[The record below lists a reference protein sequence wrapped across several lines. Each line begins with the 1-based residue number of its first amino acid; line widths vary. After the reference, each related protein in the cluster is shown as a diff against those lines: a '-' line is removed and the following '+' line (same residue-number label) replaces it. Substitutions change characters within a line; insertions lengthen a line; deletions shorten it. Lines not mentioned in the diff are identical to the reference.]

1 MKKMLIFSIAFLATL
16 ICLPLPS
23 ASFSISPVLVS
34 GSFLLSTPV
43 YSEIDIPSL
52 GSSINVNT
60 NYTGK
65 VIVAREIKTDGTTGR
80 KYNFAFEQISDN
92 WAKLNFED
100 PILSFDK
107 IILLGTRGNLLLKKS
122 APNEGIIY
130 YKNGTSTGRF
140 VIRLGTANET
150 IYFPDFEIQDLDSI
164 DVGIVK
170 ENGEKLKGDVIVSSG
185 RFIVVHFSGLNPDFV
200 QNGKV
205 NMVVRLRAKSYN
217 LGLNSWGYEFD
228 ISRTENSKKYIVS
241 NVYGLGPD
249 KKLSLKYSS
258 YKDQVIEPLAEM
270 FTVKDLNGGREIA
283 VIQDRN
289 QPVKLDLIL
298 EDN

>member
-1 MKKMLIFSIAFLATL
+1 MRKTFIFSIAFLAIL
-16 ICLPLPS
+16 ICLPIPS
-23 ASFSISPVLVS
+23 ASFSLSPALIS

-43 YSEIDIPSL
+43 YSEIEIPSL
-52 GSSINVNT
+52 GSSIYVNT

-65 VIVAREIKTDGTTGR
+65 VIVAREIRADGSSGR
-80 KYNFAFEQISDN
+80 KYNFTFEQVGDG
-92 WAKLNFED
+92 WDKLYFDD

-122 APNEGIIY
+122 APNDGIIY
-130 YKNGTSTGRF
+130 YKNGTSTGKF
-140 VIRLGTANET
+140 VIRLGTADET

-185 RFIVVHFSGLNPDFV
+185 RYIVVHFSGLNPDFA

-205 NMVVRLRAKSYN
+205 NMVVRLTAKSYV
-217 LGLNSWGYEFD
+217 LGLNGWGYDFD
-228 ISRTENSKKYIVS
+228 ISRTENNRKYIVS
-241 NVYGLGPD
+241 NVYGLGPE
-249 KKLSLKYSS
+249 KKVSLKYSA
-258 YKDQVIEPLAEM
+258 YEDQVIEPLAEI
-270 FTVKDLNGGREIA
+270 FTVRDLNGGKEIA

-289 QPVKLDLIL
+289 QPVKLDLVL